1 MAQTSS
7 AGVGASTT
15 EEKLVVIIIIVMDVT
30 IIWARE
36 GDARATDL
44 VPLATDHPHA
54 H

>member
-15 EEKLVVIIIIVMDVT
+15 EEKLVIIIVMDVT